1 MVMRKWKVEAAA
13 VLLCF
18 LAVVFL
24 RGVVARRVGEN
35 GILFLDEQGDNIR
48 ESALSHRTER
58 IDPLDHLKKYRGG
71 FNITN
76 KHYWSS
82 TIFTGKFGYFIAVAW
97 LISGLICASV
107 LIISY
112 TIFYFK
118 GRSEK
123 KRTNV
128 SKNGYNWSLHVV
140 ALLTLLAIIA
150 SGVALKGSTGFH
162 SRAIE
167 IENIVVQAT
176 NNASGTISTVSESVE
191 VLQNDTQLSQNVED
205 SSSLELTSRKL
216 NHEASNIQMKAEKTL
231 QQVTKGLDILNAVTI
246 ITVILN
252 LLVIILLL
260 ALIPFRLCQTLCV
273 LIILCWLITF
283 LLWAYSGLYYF
294 FGKFAGD
301 ICLALDEYRKSPETS
316 TLSTILPCNNHGSAE
331 AIFRDVGERIY
342 DLIQQV
348 NSNITSL
355 SLSLSKLEYI
365 CNPFSG
371 PPEYYYHPENC
382 SSKTIRIGDIP
393 KIIEKF
399 ACLGS
404 SSGACKPGEFI
415 PASVYGKVQL
425 YTDSMQDILDS
436 YPGMKSLADC
446 KLVKDAFSDILF
458 NHCKPLNKYVH
469 MCWASLATLS
479 TISVLFV
486 LLYASEAHQKSEFL
500 TVRSVKLH
508 MIVTN
513 PSQNGAEIVSK
524 HQKQRG
530 IVERKA

>member
-1 MVMRKWKVEAAA
+1 MVMRKWKGEAVA

-24 RGVVARRVGEN
+24 RGVMARRVGEK
-35 GILFLDEQGDNIR
+35 GILFLDEQEGDNIP
-48 ESALSHRTER
+48 ESALAHRTER

-97 LISGLICASV
+97 LISGLICASI

-112 TIFYFK
+112 IIFYFK

-128 SKNGYNWSLHVV
+128 CKSGYNWSLHLI
-140 ALLTLLAIIA
+140 ALLTFLAIIA

-162 SRAIE
+162 SRSIE
-167 IENIVVQAT
+167 IKNIVVQAT

-216 NHEASNIQMKAEKTL
+216 NDEASNIQMKAERIL
-231 QQVTKGLDILNAVTI
+231 HQVTKGLDILNAVTM

-260 ALIPFRLCQTLCV
+260 ALIPFRLCQTFCV
-273 LIILCWLITF
+273 
-283 LLWAYSGLYYF
+283 
-294 FGKFAGD
+294 FAGD
-301 ICLALDEYRKSPETS
+301 ICMALDEYRQSPETS

-331 AIFRDVGERIY
+331 AIFHNVGERIY
-342 DLIQQV
+342 DLIQQ
-348 NSNITSL
+348 
-355 SLSLSKLEYI
+355 
-365 CNPFSG
+365 
-371 PPEYYYHPENC
+371 
-382 SSKTIRIGDIP
+382 
-393 KIIEKF
+393 IIEKF

-415 PASVYGKVQL
+415 PANVYGKVQL

-436 YPGMKSLADC
+436 YPGMKSLVDC

-486 LLYASEAHQKSEFL
+486 LLYASEAHQQL
-500 TVRSVKLH
+500 
-508 MIVTN
+508 ID
-513 PSQNGAEIVSK
+513 Q
-524 HQKQRG
+524 
-530 IVERKA
+530 